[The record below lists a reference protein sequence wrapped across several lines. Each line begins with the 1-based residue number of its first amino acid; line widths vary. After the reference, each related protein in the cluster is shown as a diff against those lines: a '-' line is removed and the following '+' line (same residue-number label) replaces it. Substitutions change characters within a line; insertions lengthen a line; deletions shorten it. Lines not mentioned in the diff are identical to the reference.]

1 MATNSTI
8 TDGQVVDRA
17 RVAVQIAIM
26 KHKALG
32 VPNVSYDRKTQR
44 VYLEYNDFRRVE
56 VN

>member
-44 VYLEYNDFRRVE
+44 DYLEYNDCRRVE